1 LKGVDKMAKE
11 ENVKGQNKFLV
22 TILVVVLLLVFL
34 GLGYAMGGT
43 KVVEKVVEKKSV
55 SDKGCN
61 DGSALTKVEADSLV
75 NNLWKRVNFNAMLDI
90 NNYAE
95 LNYNGM
101 KVSEMSDS
109 LKNEIASKYIQATA
123 DNEMYKVTV
132 KEENVRYAYD
142 SIFGAGTYKEGQPIA
157 DWCGGKSDL
166 FVYDSTFKTYTAPTP
181 GCGGTSLV
189 SISEFITKVEKSS
202 SQLIIT
208 SVMGLYH
215 YDKKVLY
222 NDYESAINDKNP
234 VDVSNVENV
243 SEFMKKN
250 KDSLSQY
257 KYTFD
262 IDSNGFY
269 KYVGYEKIN

>member
-1 LKGVDKMAKE
+1 MAKE

-181 GCGGTSLV
+181 GCGGTSNV
-189 SISEFITKVEKSS
+189 VFYESMTKVEKSS
-202 SQLIIT
+202 LQLKIT
-208 SVMGLYH
+208 STLGFYNVEHQKLYKSLE
-215 YDKKVLY
+215 DGT
-222 NDYESAINDKNP
+222 NNTNP
-234 VDVSNVENV
+234 VDGFSGNEADARNYIKSN
-243 SEFMKKN
+243 
-250 KDSLSQY
+250 DSAFSQY
-257 KYTFD
+257 VYTFEITD
-262 IDSNGFY
+262 TGFY
-269 KYVGYEKIN
+269 KYIGYEKI

>member
-1 LKGVDKMAKE
+1 MAKE